1 MGALFLVSV
10 LALAGIGVAY
20 AGFTDTITVYGS
32 VETATV
38 DINVVDTAY
47 SGTDVYKV
55 WSDIDDV
62 QAPLGEIFEWHGF
75 IGQRPTL
82 ADIEQMFSGCNVEL
96 VASAWAA
103 PGDEDDQV
111 KMTWDNIFPCIDFT
125 VDFILHYEGSI
136 PAKIDTSIIIETM
149 YPDGDAGWL
158 DDLYNNYDY
167 AADGFGINIEAHR
180 CTPLYLI
187 GSVGVA
193 GVDVWENHPVYP
205 GYQLHY
211 CNYVYVEIT
220 IHLPQD
226 DGFQGLYGE
235 FTADLGVT
243 QWNDQ
248 CEGPD

>member
-55 WSDIDDV
+55 WGDGAV
-62 QAPLGEIFEWHGF
+62 PAGEIYEWHGF

-136 PAKIDTSIIIETM
+136 PAKIDPSIIIETM
-149 YPDGDAGWL
+149 YEPDDPNAGWL
-158 DDLYNNYDY
+158 EILYNYDNP
-167 AADGFGINIEAHR
+167 DHPDWGITIEAHR

-187 GSVGVA
+187 GSVGVD

-248 CEGPD
+248 CYVPA